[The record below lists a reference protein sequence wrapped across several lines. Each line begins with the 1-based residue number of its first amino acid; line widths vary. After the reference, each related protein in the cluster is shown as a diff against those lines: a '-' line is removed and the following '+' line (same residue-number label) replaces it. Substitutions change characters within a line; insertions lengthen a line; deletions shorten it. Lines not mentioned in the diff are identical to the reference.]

1 MAKTQQ
7 RFELYGGPLCGDV
20 VEREDVRGIHTL
32 YAQPEGCSHVHVYVM
47 KRCLPILPN
56 GKKRRTR
63 GFFYQG
69 VETDFYEEDF
79 EELPDVY

>member
-7 RFELYGGPLCGDV
+7 RFELYGGPLCGEVMEAD
-20 VEREDVRGIHTL
+20 EVRGVQTL
-32 YAQPEGCSHVHVYVM
+32 YTEIEGCQYVHVYVL

-56 GKKRRTR
+56 GRKRKTK

-69 VETDFYEEDF
+69 VDKDFYEPDF
-79 EELPDVY
+79 EE

>member
-20 VEREDVRGIHTL
+20 VEREEIEGIHTL
-32 YAQPEGCSHVHVYVM
+32 YAKPEGCTHVHVYVL
-47 KRCLPILPN
+47 KRCLPILPD
-56 GKKRRTR
+56 GKKRKTK

-69 VETDFYEEDF
+69 VEEDFFEEDF
-79 EELPDVY
+79 EELIDGH